1 MVGIFFRLQ
10 RIMYMKLIR
19 LDKYISSQT
28 SYSRSECRK
37 LITTGRV
44 RVEGI
49 NWVNADTKINAE
61 SSLVLIDGKPIG
73 FKEFVYYLLNKPSD
87 VLSAT
92 NDKSKKTVIDILG
105 EETKHRQLFP
115 VGRLDKD
122 TTGLLLIT
130 DDGETAH
137 KIISPKSKI
146 VKSYIATLD
155 GTPTDADVKTFYDGV
170 VLADGTKCA
179 PATLEIISENVVR
192 VKICEGKYHQIK
204 RMFGVVG
211 LGVEKLH
218 RESIGK
224 MYIPENLEYG
234 EYVEIS
240 YSDIEKLIFC

>member
-1 MVGIFFRLQ
+1 
-10 RIMYMKLIR
+10 MKLIR

-28 SYSRSECRK
+28 SFSRSECRK

-49 NWVNADTKINAE
+49 NWVNSDTKIDVETA
-61 SSLVLIDGKPIG
+61 VVYIDGKAVG
-73 FKEFVYYLLNKPSD
+73 FKEYVYYLLNKPSG

-92 NDKSKKTVIDILG
+92 NDKSKKTVIDLLG
-105 EETKHRQLFP
+105 SETKHRQLFP

-130 DDGETAH
+130 DDGDTAH

-146 VKSYIATLD
+146 VKKYIATLD
-155 GTPTDADVKTFYDGV
+155 GTPSANDIKLFEEGV
-170 VLADGTKCA
+170 VLADGEKCA
-179 PATLEIISENVVR
+179 PAELEIISENIAC

-204 RMFGVVG
+204 RMFGVIG

-218 RESIGK
+218 RESIGN
-224 MYIPENLEYG
+224 MVIPEGLAVG
-234 EYVEIS
+234 EYAEIS
-240 YSDIEKLIFC
+240 FSDIEKLIFC